1 MASELWWRSVVA
13 FQFGVDTRSN
23 EDQSYVIS
31 SNLEAIMAQ
40 SYNRIQPRLRTWK
53 AKQKLKNL
61 YIRAKSKG
69 DLAVWRR
76 CKAVLEYLKGKSVI
90 DIAKGLDAG
99 RSSVYEWLD
108 FYDALGPDGLRT
120 SKPPGAECRLT
131 EKQQEELGKVIE
143 DGPVAAGYSTG
154 VWTGP
159 MIGDMIRKRFG
170 VVYHNHH
177 IPRLLHR
184 LGFSV
189 QRPRKRLARADA
201 EAQAYWLRTKL
212 PRIKKKRRPV
222 EE

>member
-1 MASELWWRSVVA
+1 M
-13 FQFGVDTRSN
+13 
-23 EDQSYVIS
+23 IS
-31 SNLEAIMAQ
+31 SDVEVVMAQ
-40 SYNRIQPRLRTWK
+40 AFNRIRAKRRTWK
-53 AKQKLKNL
+53 AKQKLKEL

-69 DLAVWRR
+69 DLPVWRR

-90 DIAKGLDAG
+90 DIAKELDAA

-120 SKPPGAECRLT
+120 TKPPGAASRLT
-131 EKQQEELGKVIE
+131 EKQRKELVKIIE
-143 DGPVAAGYSTG
+143 DGPVAAGYNTG

-159 MIGDMIRKRFG
+159 MIGDLVRKRFR
-170 VVYHNHH
+170 VAYHNHH
-177 IPRLLHR
+177 IPRLLHK

-212 PRIKKKRRPV
+212 PRIKKKPQPV
-222 EE
+222 GES

>member
-1 MASELWWRSVVA
+1 M
-13 FQFGVDTRSN
+13 
-23 EDQSYVIS
+23 IS
-31 SNLEAIMAQ
+31 SNVEAIMAQ
-40 SYNRIQPRLRTWK
+40 SFNRIQAKRRTRK
-53 AKQKLKNL
+53 AKQKLKKL
-61 YIRAKSKG
+61 YIRATSKG
-69 DLAVWRR
+69 DLVVWRR

-90 DIAKGLDAG
+90 DIANELDAA

-120 SKPPGAECRLT
+120 TKPPGAECRLS
-131 EKQQEELGKVIE
+131 EKQQEELVKIIE

-159 MIGDMIRKRFG
+159 MIGDLIRKRLG

-177 IPRLLHR
+177 IPRLLHK

-201 EAQAYWLRTKL
+201 EAQAYWLRTKF
-212 PRIKKKRRPV
+212 PRIKKKPRPV
-222 EE
+222 VE

>member
-1 MASELWWRSVVA
+1 M
-13 FQFGVDTRSN
+13 
-23 EDQSYVIS
+23 IS
-31 SNLEAIMAQ
+31 SNVEAIMAQ
-40 SYNRIQPRLRTWK
+40 SFNRIQAKRRTRK
-53 AKQKLKNL
+53 AKRKLKKL

-90 DIAKGLDAG
+90 DIANELDAA

-108 FYDALGPDGLRT
+108 FYDTLGPDGLRT
-120 SKPPGAECRLT
+120 TKPPGAECRLS
-131 EKQQEELGKVIE
+131 EKQQEKLVKIIE

-159 MIGDMIRKRFG
+159 MIGDLIRKRLG

-177 IPRLLHR
+177 IPRLLHK

-201 EAQAYWLRTKL
+201 EAQAYWLRTKF
-212 PRIKKKRRPV
+212 PRIKKKPRPV
-222 EE
+222 MES